1 MNVITDYRVNQ
12 LGDGRLIS
20 VEVTCCG
27 KHVGEI
33 RFQDNASITCP
44 ECNTVHL
51 LRVQHNHFHLKQQK
65 E

>member
-1 MNVITDYRVNQ
+1 
-12 LGDGRLIS
+12 
-20 VEVTCCG
+20 
-27 KHVGEI
+27 VGEI